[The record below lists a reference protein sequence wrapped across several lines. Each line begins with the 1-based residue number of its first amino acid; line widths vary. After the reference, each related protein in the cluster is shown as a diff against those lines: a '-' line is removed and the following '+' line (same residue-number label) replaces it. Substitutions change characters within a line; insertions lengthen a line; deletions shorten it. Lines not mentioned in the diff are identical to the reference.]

1 MKYNTALI
9 EIRVPLSEDGYAFDI
24 GSLYDRFLPLID
36 KRHARGKRFE
46 LALVLV
52 LIVLA
57 KLAGAD
63 NPTSIAEWARHRE
76 GMLIPLLQVVRE
88 HLPSHNT
95 YRRALRDYVERS
107 DLQQVINEFFQSM
120 PGVGQSVLI
129 ALDGKTLRGSIPT
142 GHTRGVHL
150 LAAYLPYEGIVLFQV
165 AVGRKENEI
174 SAAPQ
179 LLKALDLRGKIVRG
193 DALLTQR
200 DLSTQIVE
208 AGGKYVW
215 VVKDNQLETL
225 KAIETL
231 FQPLSALPGTS
242 LPANDFRTATTVNK
256 GHGRLEERTLTT
268 SSLLKGYLPWP
279 YVEQVFRLE
288 RRRVT
293 LATGE
298 VEHEVVYGL
307 TALTAQEAG
316 PKQLLALM
324 RDYWGIENG
333 LHYRRDVTLHED
345 ATQLLAPR
353 MAEAM
358 ALINN
363 LVIGL
368 VMHHGWKNLA
378 KARRYLDAH
387 LPDALALVLRAPA

>member
-1 MKYNTALI
+1 VEYNTARL
-9 EIRVPLSEDGYAFDI
+9 EIQVPLSEDGYVFDI
-24 GSLYDRFLPLID
+24 GSLLAAFYQLLD
-36 KRHARGKRFE
+36 KRKARGKRYE

-52 LIVLA
+52 LVVLA
-57 KLAGAD
+57 KLAGED
-63 NPTSIAEWARHRE
+63 TPTGMAEWARHQE
-76 GMLIPLLQVVRE
+76 GLLIPLLQVARA

-95 YRRALRDYVERS
+95 YRRILRDVVEVS
-107 DLQQVINEFFQSM
+107 ELHGVIREFLTGV
-120 PGVGQSVLI
+120 PGVGQSVLL

-150 LAAYLPYEGIVLFQV
+150 LAAYLPYEGIVLFQLAV
-165 AVGRKENEI
+165 ASKDNEI

-179 LLKALDLRGKIVRG
+179 VLQALDLRGKIVRA

-200 DLSTQIVE
+200 ELSSQIVQ
-208 AGGKYVW
+208 AGGKYLW
-215 VVKDNQLETL
+215 VVKDNQPETR

-231 FQPLSALPGTS
+231 FQPETALPGTS
-242 LPANDFRTATTVNK
+242 LPATDFRTAHTTGK
-256 GHGRLEERTLTT
+256 EHGRIEQRTLTA
-268 SSLLKGYLPWP
+268 SSLLKDYLPWP
-279 YVEQVFRLE
+279 HVEQVFRLE
-288 RRRVT
+288 RRRLT
-293 LATGE
+293 LSTGQ

-316 PKQLLALM
+316 PKRLLELM

-345 ATQLLAPR
+345 ATRLLAPR
-353 MAEAM
+353 LAEVM

-368 VMHHGWKNLA
+368 TLHERWTNLA
-378 KARRYLDAH
+378 QARRHYAGDLA
-387 LPDALALVLRAPA
+387 DALALVLRAPV

>member
-1 MKYNTALI
+1 VEYNTVRI
-9 EIRVPLSEDGYAFDI
+9 DIQVPLSEDGYVFDI
-24 GSLYDRFLPLID
+24 GSLLALFYTLID
-36 KRHARGKRFE
+36 KRKARGKRYE
-46 LALVLV
+46 LALVLG
-52 LIVLA
+52 LAVLA
-57 KLAGAD
+57 KLAGED
-63 NPTSIAEWARHRE
+63 TPTGIAEWARHRE
-76 GMLIPLLQVVRE
+76 GLLIPLLQVARA

-95 YRRALRDYVERS
+95 YRRVLRDVVEVS
-107 DLQQVINEFFQSM
+107 ELQVVIREFLTGL

-129 ALDGKTLRGSIPT
+129 ALDGKTLRGSIPA

-150 LAAYLPYEGIVLFQV
+150 LAAYLPHEGIVLFQV
-165 AVGRKENEI
+165 AVGSKENEI

-179 LLKALDLRGKIVRG
+179 VLQALDLRGKIVRG

-200 DLSTQIVE
+200 NLSIQIVE
-208 AGGKYVW
+208 AGGKYLW
-215 VVKDNQLETL
+215 LVKDNQPETL

-231 FQPLSALPGTS
+231 FQPALPLPGTS
-242 LPANDFRTATTVNK
+242 LPANDFRTAETTNK
-256 GHGRLEERTLTT
+256 GHGRLEQRRLTT
-268 SSLLKGYLPWP
+268 SSLLKDYLAWP

-288 RRRVT
+288 RRRVI

-298 VEHEVVYGL
+298 VEDEVVYGL

-316 PKQLLALM
+316 PERLLALT

-353 MAEAM
+353 LAEVM
-358 ALINN
+358 ALLNN

-368 VMHHGWKNLA
+368 TLHQGWKNLA
-378 KARRYLDAH
+378 QARRHFDGCLT
-387 LPDALALVLRAPA
+387 DALALVLRAPA